1 MVRGQAI
8 RDGLSFESECQ
19 SANFIEAWQVDRQVG
34 KWLVYNIFMH
44 FWVGSHLERFQFSEC
59 FLVIFFALNLCSIH
73 TRGRTLMTILVGEWL
88 QATPTKFLIYN
99 WDSRPIT
106 FLVGLSNLSNTV
118 GYPLVN

>member
-59 FLVIFFALNLCSIH
+59 FLVIFFCS
-73 TRGRTLMTILVGEWL
+73 
-88 QATPTKFLIYN
+88 
-99 WDSRPIT
+99 
-106 FLVGLSNLSNTV
+106 
-118 GYPLVN
+118 